1 MLALV
6 HWFCALVILAEA
18 LNKAERTAPL
28 RAELSRRQRATE
40 WLKAMAWLLLA
51 LGAAGGLVAPLLGM
65 PPPTVREVCI
75 GAGFAV
81 LIVRTRVK
89 EG

>member
-1 MLALV
+1 MLTVL
-6 HWFCALVILAEA
+6 HWLAALVILVEA

-28 RAELSRRQRATE
+28 RAGLAARERATE
-40 WLKAMAWLLLA
+40 WLKAAAWLLLA
-51 LGAAGGLVAPLLGM
+51 LGAGGGLARPFLGLPAPLL
-65 PPPTVREVCI
+65 PDVCVV
-75 GAGFAV
+75 AGFAV